1 MIDPDRVAQ
10 MAYLPGERVRTELGF
25 NWDGNLTAVTAH
37 FRKFVGS
44 RYSARHL
51 GAQISLEGKEIR
63 RVDEGDDIY
72 TSVEL
77 EGVIPGSIDPG
88 IYYCKFVHFHVP
100 GRGWV
105 PVFENLHLSI
115 KVVAGPQT
123 HREKEGARLF
133 GFRFLA

>member
-1 MIDPDRVAQ
+1 MIDPDRVME

-25 NWDGNLTAVTAH
+25 NWEGELTAVTAH
-37 FRKFVGS
+37 FREFVGS

-63 RVDEGDDIY
+63 RVAEGDDLY

-88 IYYCKFVHFHVP
+88 TYYCKFVHFHVP
-100 GRGWV
+100 GRGWIL
-105 PVFENLHLSI
+105 VFENLHLSI
-115 KVVAGPQT
+115 RVVDSPHA
-123 HREKEGARLF
+123 HRENEGVRLF
-133 GFRFLA
+133 GFRFLG

>member
-1 MIDPDRVAQ
+1 
-10 MAYLPGERVRTELGF
+10 MAYLPGERARIELGF
-25 NWDGNLTAVTAH
+25 NWEGELTAVSVH

-51 GAQISLEGKEIR
+51 GEQISLVGRETK
-63 RVDEGDDIY
+63 RVAEGDEVY

-77 EGVIPGSIDPG
+77 DGVIPGSIDPG
-88 IYYCKFVHFHVP
+88 IYHCKSVHFHVP

-105 PVFENLHLSI
+105 LVFENLNLSI
-115 KVVAGPQT
+115 RVVAGPQA

-133 GFRFLA
+133 GFRFLG

>member
-1 MIDPDRVAQ
+1 MVNPDRVAQ

-63 RVDEGDDIY
+63 QVDEGDDLY

-88 IYYCKFVHFHVP
+88 IYYCKFVQFHVP
-100 GRGWV
+100 GRGWILM
-105 PVFENLHLSI
+105 FENLHLSI
-115 KVVAGPQT
+115 KVVSGPQT

-133 GFRFLA
+133 GFRFLG